1 MRWCHGAFV
10 DERVGREGGPRSFR
24 IVQAERPQGRPRP
37 AAQVHSSGKIALE
50 IGQGF
55 TWQAPATSP
64 NETEHRNCA
73 VDLVACGAE
82 FQQPMDGLAQV
93 RQYVQ
98 GFHTVSP

>member
-1 MRWCHGAFV
+1 MRWSHGALLAW
-10 DERVGREGGPRSFR
+10 RVGREGGPRSFWT
-24 IVQAERPQGRPRP
+24 VQAERPQGRPRP
-37 AAQVHSSGKIALE
+37 AVQVHSSGKIALE

-64 NETEHRNCA
+64 NETEHWNCA
-73 VDLVACGAE
+73 VDLMACGAE
-82 FQQPMDGLAQV
+82 VQQPMDGLAQL